1 MTEHFVDQS
10 LTWVN
15 RMDQAASSRKG
26 SVLFLLAQGM
36 RAKYHMLRIGAG
48 PKSAVELD
56 AQQTQI
62 REALD
67 RSQIQNAG
75 VYKKLLV
82 GFAII
87 GVIAAMAASLTTVVL
102 ATLLLPFTAGCYCLI
117 QCMNLLEQH
126 HAKEHFFGSE
136 PVPPSH
142 FVWLKKLTRDPPNS
156 PARMRLE
163 QDVRHT
169 VKLAAAC
176 AAIALG
182 AGAMRGAVEYG
193 KQINAGP
200 VPNTGLMEKTRGSR

>member
-10 LTWVN
+10 RAWADK
-15 RMDQAASSRKG
+15 MDQAASSRKG

-36 RAKYHMLRIGAG
+36 RAKYPPLRWGAG
-48 PKSAVELD
+48 PQSAAELD

-62 REALD
+62 RGALD
-67 RSQIQNAG
+67 RSQIQNADL
-75 VYKKLLV
+75 YKKLLV

-87 GVIAAMAASLTTVVL
+87 GVIVAMAASLATVVL
-102 ATLLLPFTAGCYCLI
+102 ATVLLPFTAGCYCLI

-126 HAKEHFFGSE
+126 HAKEHFFGSK

-142 FVWLKKLTRDPPNS
+142 IVWLKKLTREPPNS
-156 PARMRLE
+156 PARMRLG

-193 KQINAGP
+193 KKTNSIP
-200 VPNTGLMEKTRGSR
+200 VPHSGLMENTKGSR